1 MARTL
6 LLFGALIWV
15 KMVGLAQTPPELGR
29 IGIEDGLPQ
38 GYIAA
43 MCQDG
48 EGFLWFGTSDGLCRY
63 DGYEF
68 LVFRHDPYDSYSIAH
83 NAVVHLAAAGDF
95 LLVATAAGVDLFDR
109 KTRKFHHALA
119 GNVQLVR
126 SDGKASFYVTKQ
138 NHPVRRLVLTPEL
151 IGRLRGPDP
160 RPPAFEPVL
169 QESGWRNLLPDA
181 DGRYLW
187 LLKYSG
193 LELCRFDLVSR
204 RLACM
209 ETPGRDTLFRLQ
221 SDGAGGLWLDGSRHL
236 VHFDPARP
244 ESPWRKV
251 RTVSPIRRVYHFDPV
266 NQLLWLSFGERICGL
281 KMDLRQLP
289 DVAGPE
295 SALACLQIPEGVVS
309 SLSDANGICWF
320 GTNAHGLRFF
330 NPRAAAFSNFLLNQ
344 SIRSKPFIDARGRI
358 WLSRIY
364 LPGAD
369 QNSNYCVN
377 PDTRVMSP
385 FPFHA
390 ALRDVVAS
398 YTVADAA
405 GNLWTGGKCL
415 ERSEYRLICYHPAD
429 GRTET
434 FTFPLEHPDYFVGLA
449 LRHTAPG
456 TLWVYLPYEMR
467 CLDIRTGIWKSYDY
481 RQLAKGAS
489 MVLAV
494 DQTAD
499 GSHWIALP
507 AGIIRAQPDGSGSF
521 RFSRL
526 QNDPATRNSV
536 PVNNIKCVA
545 TDPVDASVLW
555 IGTGAGLSRL
565 DTRTGYFTHF
575 TTKNGLPNNVIYGI
589 VPELPVPPEGQV
601 LWLSTNR
608 GLVRFN
614 VNARKFQY
622 FTRSDG
628 LPGDEFNVYA
638 YGAMPDGRLIFGGVE
653 GLTIFNPKQ
662 LSANPHPPRVRLTA
676 LRVNGQPVDPRNSAA
691 VLANGIEYTGQIELD
706 HRQNNLVIEFA
717 ALDYANP
724 LRNQFRFYL
733 EGAEPEW
740 THQGFHH
747 TAQYLNLSPGAYTFR
762 VKAANSDGVWND
774 TPVSLRIT
782 ILPPWYAS
790 PWAYALYV
798 ILVVASVYAFY
809 RVQLRRR
816 LEQAEAIRLREID
829 LVKTRLYTNV
839 THEFR
844 TPLTVILGI
853 TEQVRQ
859 YLLGQGAQ
867 AQGLLLE
874 QVKQNGAQLLQLIHQ
889 MLDLSKIEA
898 GRMVVHWHYGDVV
911 TFTRYIVESYHSFAA
926 SNGVELHF
934 TADISALHID
944 YDPEKLQTILV
955 NLLSNAIKFTPPGGR
970 VEVRLLQ
977 KEGHTAPAPVLIR
990 VADTGPGIPAEK
1002 LPFIFDRFYQADDSP
1017 TRQSGGTGIGL
1028 ALVRELVQLLG
1039 GTVSAENGAHG
1050 GAVFS
1055 VTLPVRH
1062 DAAGRAAAPAPAPE
1076 LPGLPPEA
1084 PLPAGLPDDGK
1095 PAGRPLALVI
1105 EDHADLAAYVMSCI
1119 RDQYRVLP
1127 ARNGQ
1132 EGIDLALEHIP
1143 DLIVSDVMMPLK
1155 DGFEVCAQL
1164 KNDERCSHIPV
1175 VLLTAR
1181 TGVHD
1186 RIAGLQYG
1194 ADAYLAKPFHPEEL
1208 RAVLTNLL
1216 ETRKKLQAKYS
1227 NPFRAGAALQESGQG
1242 AESPDREGRF
1252 LEKIRAVVE
1261 ENLLQPNL
1269 PVEDICRMIGMSY
1282 PVVHRKV
1289 TALTGRSLTLYVRAV
1304 RLQKARVLLTN
1315 PSLRIADVAYETGFN
1330 DPKFFSRVFLEEY
1343 GVTPSA
1349 YRRNLIV

>member
-1 MARTL
+1 
-6 LLFGALIWV
+6 
-15 KMVGLAQTPPELGR
+15 
-29 IGIEDGLPQ
+29 
-38 GYIAA
+38 
-43 MCQDG
+43 
-48 EGFLWFGTSDGLCRY
+48 
-63 DGYEF
+63 
-68 LVFRHDPYDSYSIAH
+68 
-83 NAVVHLAAAGDF
+83 
-95 LLVATAAGVDLFDR
+95 
-109 KTRKFHHALA
+109 
-119 GNVQLVR
+119 
-126 SDGKASFYVTKQ
+126 
-138 NHPVRRLVLTPEL
+138 
-151 IGRLRGPDP
+151 
-160 RPPAFEPVL
+160 
-169 QESGWRNLLPDA
+169 
-181 DGRYLW
+181 
-187 LLKYSG
+187 
-193 LELCRFDLVSR
+193 
-204 RLACM
+204 
-209 ETPGRDTLFRLQ
+209 
-221 SDGAGGLWLDGSRHL
+221 
-236 VHFDPARP
+236 
-244 ESPWRKV
+244 
-251 RTVSPIRRVYHFDPV
+251 
-266 NQLLWLSFGERICGL
+266 
-281 KMDLRQLP
+281 MDLRQLP
-289 DVAGPE
+289 DAAGPE
-295 SALACLQIPEGVVS
+295 NALVYLQIPEGVVS

-344 SIRSKPFIDARGRI
+344 SIRSKPYIDARGRI

-369 QNSNYCVN
+369 KNSNCCLD
-377 PDTRVMSP
+377 PDTRTLLPYP
-385 FPFHA
+385 FQA

-405 GNLWTGGKCL
+405 GNLWTGGKCVG
-415 ERSEYRLICYHPAD
+415 RPEYKIICYHQAD
-429 GRTET
+429 GRTEV
-434 FTFPLEHPDYFVGLA
+434 FTFPLKPPDYFGALA
-449 LRHTAPG
+449 LRHTAPDL
-456 TLWVYLPYEMR
+456 LWVYLPYEMR
-467 CLDIRTGIWKSYDY
+467 CLDIQTRIWKSYDY
-481 RQLAKGAS
+481 RQLAKDAS

-507 AGIIRAQPDGSGSF
+507 SGIIRAQPDGSGNF
-521 RFSRL
+521 RFSLL
-526 QNDPATRNSV
+526 QNDPATRNSI

-545 TDPVDASVLW
+545 TDPVDSAVLW
-555 IGTGAGLSRL
+555 MGTGAGLSRL
-565 DTRTGYFTHF
+565 DTRTGHFTHV

-614 VNARKFQY
+614 VNARRFQY

-638 YGAMPDGRLIFGGVE
+638 YGSMPDGRLMFGGVE

-662 LSANPHPPRVRLTA
+662 LLPNPHPPRVRLTA
-676 LRVNGQPVDPRNSAA
+676 LRVNGHPLDPRDSAA
-691 VLANGIEYTGQIELD
+691 ILANGIEYTERIELG
-706 HRQNNLVIEFA
+706 HRRNNLVVEFA

-733 EGAEPEW
+733 EGAEPPW
-740 THQGFHH
+740 THQGFNH
-747 TAQYLNLSPGAYTFR
+747 TAQYLNLSPGAYTFH

-774 TPVSLRIT
+774 TPVSLRIV

-790 PWAYALYV
+790 PLAYALYA
-798 ILVVASVYAFY
+798 ILVVAGVYGFY

-829 LVKTRLYTNV
+829 LVKARLYTNI

-859 YLLGQGAQ
+859 YLFGQGAQ

-874 QVKQNGAQLLQLIHQ
+874 QVKQNGYQLLRLINQ

-898 GRMVVHWHYGDVV
+898 GKMAVHWQYGDMVV
-911 TFTRYIVESYHSFAA
+911 FIRYIVESYHSYAI
-926 SNGVELHF
+926 SRGLELHF
-934 TADISALHID
+934 TADIAALPMD
-944 YDPEKLQTILV
+944 YDPEKMQTILV
-955 NLLSNAIKFTPPGGR
+955 NLLSNAMKFTSPGGR
-970 VEVRLLQ
+970 IDIGLSQ
-977 KEGHTAPAPVLIR
+977 KKVQEGHAEPVAVLIR
-990 VADTGPGIPAEK
+990 VSDTGPGIPAEK
-1002 LPFIFDRFYQADDSP
+1002 LPFVFNRFYQADDSP
-1017 TRQSGGTGIGL
+1017 TRQSDGTGIGL

-1039 GTVSAENGAHG
+1039 GKVSAENGVHG
-1050 GAVFS
+1050 GAIFS

-1062 DAAGRAAAPAPAPE
+1062 NAAGQPAGPSPAAE
-1076 LPGLPPEA
+1076 LPGLLPEA
-1084 PLPAGLPDDGK
+1084 PVPAGLPGDGK
-1095 PAGRPLALVI
+1095 PDERPLALVI
-1105 EDHADLAAYVMSCI
+1105 EDHADLARYVMSCI
-1119 RDQYRVLP
+1119 QDQYRLLL

-1132 EGIDLALEHIP
+1132 EGVDMALEHIP

-1164 KNDERCSHIPV
+1164 KNDERSSHIPV

-1186 RIAGLQYG
+1186 RIAGLQHG

-1208 RAVLTNLL
+1208 RAVLANLL

-1227 NPFRAGAALQESGQG
+1227 NPSRAGTALPESGQG
-1242 AESPDREGRF
+1242 GESPDREDRF

-1269 PVEDICRMIGMSY
+1269 TVEDISRMLGMSY

-1304 RLQKARVLLTN
+1304 RLRKARVLLAD
-1315 PSLRIADVAYETGFN
+1315 PSLLISDVAYETGFN

-1343 GVTPSA
+1343 GVTPSE